1 MDGRAGS
8 ALASKRLGPRRRCG
22 DVAAYRL
29 AQPLLSAARGEAAQY
44 GSQAAQY
51 GSSSQAAPAEA
62 TPAGESPAGT
72 AAVCQR
78 LLLMDGR
85 GSAQSGDSSSPL
97 LAGGGNGRQNR
108 GSSAFSS
115 SSRSEESGGG
125 GAGIDVSGDNPEGR
139 SAFSASCFPM
149 RRSTRVGW
157 QKSISRDKEA
167 DQASS
172 ST

>member
-1 MDGRAGS
+1 MPFFVVDWLMGLFG
-8 ALASKRLGPRRRCG
+8 LAKWVPYLCYQRPAARRPSTAARRPSTAAAARRPRQKRPQPANRQP
-22 DVAAYRL
+22 
-29 AQPLLSAARGEAAQY
+29 AQPPSASVSY
-44 GSQAAQY
+44 SW
-51 GSSSQAAPAEA
+51 
-62 TPAGESPAGT
+62 TAGGRPSRGT
-72 AAVCQR
+72 AAVP
-78 LLLMDGR
+78 
-85 GSAQSGDSSSPL
+85 SWPA
-97 LAGGGNGRQNR
+97 GGNGRQNR